1 MDNRNNA
8 GNLHS
13 NELHVDRSGN
23 SDVDVDVNIN
33 IQVDTTPIA
42 YAMLYSLLAQRQ
54 LSKSEFMDAL
64 KLMDEYVNKNDR
76 K

>member
-1 MDNRNNA
+1 MDNSNNA

-23 SDVDVDVNIN
+23 SDVDVNIN

-64 KLMDEYVNKNDR
+64 KLMEEYVNKNDR